1 MHLFKSLTSII
12 PLVVLSILVASCQQI
27 PSEQAPQDP
36 QVRKSPN
43 DDRDY
48 RYLTLDNDLR
58 VLLVSDAATDKAA
71 AALAVYRGSFHEPK
85 DKAGLAHFLEH
96 MLFIQTETYPEIDGF
111 QTFISAN
118 GGSSNAYTA
127 PDHTNYF
134 FDVRPEALPEAL
146 DRWGHFFIDPV
157 ISAEYADREKNAVH
171 SEYQMQ
177 IKADGWRGFMAG
189 KQALNPNHPGSRFTI
204 GSLET
209 LAGDIQADLL
219 KFFNEEYSADQMGL
233 VVLSNNTLD
242 DLEALVRPIF
252 GQIEN
257 KNIGPSPVTLPM
269 YEDHQLPAML
279 SYQSQKQG
287 ASLSYTFPIPSTL
300 AHYRTKPTQYF
311 ANLIGHEGQ
320 GSLYQALSG
329 EGWIESLGSGVSSFD
344 DSQSV
349 FSISIE
355 LTPNGVTAI
364 EQIHDYVFTYIEM
377 LQATEPQSWLYDE
390 QAQVAEI
397 GFRFQEKSRPTGFV
411 YQMAPRLHDYPASD
425 LLAAPYLMESFDAE
439 LIQSYL
445 AYLTPDNVMIEFSS
459 PDATTDKVEPWFEVP
474 YQITLGAAKR
484 ADTEVAFALPSENA
498 YLPEDLELK
507 PNDAEDIA
515 LVHDSSGLKLWADRD
530 TAFGSPRANL
540 NLEIALPGGLT
551 SPEDR
556 GMAQLYRRIVTDSL
570 TEVTYPAYLAGL
582 GYSIGVPDSGFEVA
596 INGYQD
602 KQVVLLQTVL
612 DALLNAPIDPDRFEF
627 IKEALIKDWENTRK
641 ERPYTQ
647 VLSALQDTL
656 RSGRWPRDILID
668 ATSPVTA
675 ERLSEWRDELFNE
688 VSVTGLLHG
697 NIASEDTDKL
707 VDLLTRSLDLAE
719 HPRYRAQ
726 ARDVAKPLLHKVDI
740 DHNDASIVL
749 HIQDPDDSFESRAK
763 SMLGAQ
769 ILRPEYFRELRTEQQ
784 LGYVV
789 SANNQPV
796 VRRAGITFVV
806 QSPAKGA
813 GYLETATIEFM
824 EGFLTLFGEMSEEEF
839 AQHKAGLIARLLE
852 SPKNLGERS
861 QLYWR
866 DIADDHL
873 TFDSRQQMAAL
884 VEALDQETMMAFFE
898 SVQKGLNG
906 NRLLVYSTGQFE
918 DEPSRGHVL
927 ASPIDPIAS

>member
-1 MHLFKSLTSII
+1 MHHFKNLFPII
-12 PLVVLSILVASCQQI
+12 VLAILAASCQQT
-27 PSEQAPQDP
+27 PTAPVTEDQT
-36 QVRKSPN
+36 VRKSPN
-43 DDRDY
+43 DDRAY
-48 RYLTLDNDLR
+48 RYLTLENDLK
-58 VLLVSDAATDKAA
+58 VLLVSDPTTDKAA
-71 AALAVYRGSFHEPK
+71 AALSVYRGSFHEPK

-111 QTFISAN
+111 QTYISAN

-204 GSLET
+204 GSLDT

-219 KFFNEEYSADQMGL
+219 KFFEEEYSSDQMGL
-233 VVLSNNTLD
+233 VVLSDGSLD
-242 DLEALVRPIF
+242 ELETLVRPIF

-269 YEDHQLPAML
+269 YVADQLPATL

-287 ASLSYTFPIPSTL
+287 ASVSYTFPIPSTQP
-300 AHYRTKPTQYF
+300 HYRTKPTQYF
-311 ANLIGHEGQ
+311 ANLIGHEGE
-320 GSLYQALSG
+320 GSLYQALSAQ
-329 EGWIESLGSGVSSFD
+329 GWIESLGSGVSSFD
-344 DSQSV
+344 DNQSV
-349 FSISIE
+349 FSISIQ
-355 LTPNGVTAI
+355 LTPNGVLSL

-377 LQATEPQSWLYDE
+377 LQATDPKSWLYDE
-390 QAQVAEI
+390 QALVAEL

-411 YQMAPRLHDYPASD
+411 YQMAPRLQDYPASD
-425 LLAAPYLMESFDAE
+425 LLAAPYLMENFDAE
-439 LIQSYL
+439 LIKSYL
-445 AYLTPDNVMIEFSS
+445 AYLKPDNVMVEFSA
-459 PDATTDKVEPWFEVP
+459 PDATTDKIEPWFQVP
-474 YQITLGAAKR
+474 YRIQRGEITR
-484 ADTEVAFALPSENA
+484 ADTNVAFALPPANA

-507 PNDAEDIA
+507 TNDSDGIA
-515 LVHDSSGLKLWADRD
+515 LVHEAPGLDLWADRD

-540 NLEIALPGGLT
+540 NLEIALPGGLV
-551 SPEDR
+551 SPEAR

-570 TEVTYPAYLAGL
+570 SEVTYPAYLAGL

-627 IKEALIKDWENTRK
+627 IKEALIKDWENSRK

-647 VLSALQDTL
+647 TLAALQDTL
-656 RSGRWPRDILID
+656 RSGRWPRDLLIE
-668 ATSPVTA
+668 AMSSVTP
-675 ERLSEWRDELFNE
+675 EDLSEWRDSLFNE

-697 NIASEDTDKL
+697 NIDSGDTDKL
-707 VDLLTRSLDLAE
+707 VSLLTNQLNLVE
-719 HPRYRAQ
+719 HPRHRAH
-726 ARDVAKPLLHKVDI
+726 ARDVAQPTLYKVDI

-749 HIQDPDDSFESRAK
+749 HIQDPDDSFQSRAK

-806 QSPAKGA
+806 QSPAQGA
-813 GYLETATIEFM
+813 AYLENATIEFM
-824 EGFLTLFGEMSEEEF
+824 DRFITLFGEMTPEEF
-839 AQHKAGLIARLLE
+839 SQHKAGLIARLLE
-852 SPKNLGERS
+852 APKNLGERS

-866 DIADDHL
+866 DIGDDHL

-884 VEALDQETMMAFFE
+884 VEALDQETMMTFFR
-898 SVQKGLNG
+898 SVQSGLTG
-906 NRLLVYSTGQFE
+906 NRLLVYSSGQFE
-918 DEPSRGHVL
+918 DEPERGHVL